1 VTRLDSKFP
10 YRVPDPGGT
19 RLECDVFSQTTEYA
33 LRAMAC
39 LATAPGELVPTT
51 TLASKTNV
59 PANYLAKVLQQLA
72 SSGMIK
78 GRRGVGGGYMLAR
91 DAGDI
96 TLLEIVQTVG
106 ELNEREERSQ
116 ECRENTGSLNNTL
129 ERVKS
134 MVTDTLNSVTL
145 DSLVQ
150 SKPSRHRAE
159 R

>member
-1 VTRLDSKFP
+1 
-10 YRVPDPGGT
+10 
-19 RLECDVFSQTTEYA
+19 
-33 LRAMAC
+33 MAC

-51 TLASKTNV
+51 ILASKTHV

-106 ELNEREERSQ
+106 ELNQREERSQ
-116 ECRENTGSLNNTL
+116 ECRENTGALNSTL
-129 ERVKS
+129 ERVKG
-134 MVTDTLNSVTL
+134 MVTDTLSSVTL

-150 SKPSRHRAE
+150 SRARQRAE